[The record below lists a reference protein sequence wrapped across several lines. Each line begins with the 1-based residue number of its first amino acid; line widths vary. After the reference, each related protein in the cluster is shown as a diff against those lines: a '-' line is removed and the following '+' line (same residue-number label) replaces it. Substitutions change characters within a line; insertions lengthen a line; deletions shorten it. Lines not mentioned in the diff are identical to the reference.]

1 MKIFAGIIIALLV
14 SFLVI
19 ENTPTNAV
27 IVPYYYNGKNA
38 EIIEKGLSDWK
49 FLNNVKFVKTKEQNF
64 TTLKIV
70 EVTSKDLY
78 VNYRFG
84 EYNFF
89 TNTIK
94 LNADKQLT
102 KRQWI
107 AIVSHE
113 VGHYFLL
120 QHSDDKTSIMSNN
133 LYLNDEDMQQ
143 ANKNIKRLAFIN
155 KIRGWLDPLYLLF
168 NKKY

>member
-1 MKIFAGIIIALLV
+1 M
-14 SFLVI
+14 
-19 ENTPTNAV
+19 
-27 IVPYYYNGKNA
+27 
-38 EIIEKGLSDWK
+38 
-49 FLNNVKFVKTKEQNF
+49 
-64 TTLKIV
+64 
-70 EVTSKDLY
+70 Y

-102 KRQWI
+102 RRQWI

-120 QHSDDKTSIMSNN
+120 QHSSDKTSIMSNN
-133 LYLNDEDMQQ
+133 FYLNENDRKQ
-143 ANKNIKRLAFIN
+143 ATKNVKRVIFIN
-155 KIRGWLDPLYLLF
+155 KIRGWLNPLSSLF
-168 NKKY
+168 VKKL

>member
-1 MKIFAGIIIALLV
+1 MKLFCTIIILIIA
-14 SFLVI
+14 SFI
-19 ENTPTNAV
+19 WIDNAPPSKL
-27 IVPYYYNGKNA
+27 IVPYYYNGKNE
-38 EIIEKGLSDWK
+38 EIIKKGLEDWS
-49 FLNNVKFVKTKEQNF
+49 FLQNVKFVRTNEQ
-64 TTLKIV
+64 TLGTLKFV
-70 EVTSKDLY
+70 EVTSKRMY

-120 QHSDDKTSIMSNN
+120 QHSSDKTSIMSNN
-133 LYLNDEDMQQ
+133 FYLNENDRKQ
-143 ANKNIKRLAFIN
+143 ATKNVKRVIFIN
-155 KIRGWLDPLYLLF
+155 KIRGWLNPLSSLF
-168 NKKY
+168 VKKL